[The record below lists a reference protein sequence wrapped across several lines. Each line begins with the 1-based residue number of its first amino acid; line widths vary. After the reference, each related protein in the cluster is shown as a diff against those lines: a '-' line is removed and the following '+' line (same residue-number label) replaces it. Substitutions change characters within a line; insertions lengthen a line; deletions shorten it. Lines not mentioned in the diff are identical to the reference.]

1 MGKLI
6 TIDPVTRIEGHLRI
20 DVEVE
25 GGAVKNAWS
34 SGTMW
39 RGIETILQGRDPRDA
54 WVFTQRIC
62 GVCTTVHAI
71 ASVRSV
77 ENALG
82 LEIPLNAQLIRN
94 IIIGAHALHD
104 HVVHFY
110 HLSALDWVDVTKV
123 LQASPEKA
131 SAFADS
137 LGLTWAG
144 NSKHALAAVKEK
156 VKEFVA
162 KGQLGIFTNGY
173 WGHPAMKL
181 SPEVNLLAV
190 AHYLQALDV
199 QRKANQA
206 VAILGSKTP
215 NIQNL
220 AVGGVA
226 NAINLDSPAALNME
240 KLYQV
245 KTILDEVQQFIT
257 QVYLPDVAAIA
268 ASYPD
273 WLKYGA
279 GVTNYLAVPDMPTD
293 SKMTKFD
300 LPGGVIWNGDLGKV
314 RPIASWN
321 DDYLRQ
327 NVTESIARSY
337 YDGSWTKGPWEGETV
352 PKFPGEW
359 KAETPAPDRYSW
371 VKAPRLEGKP
381 VQVGPLAQL
390 LVGYVQGH
398 EGFKKWGD
406 WMLGTAG
413 KIAGMKL
420 GPAVLHSTLGR
431 HAARAIR
438 CAVMSELAQKHWKL
452 LVENVGKGDVAIFT
466 DPMKTLQP
474 GTYKGVGFHE
484 APRGTLSHWSVIESD
499 GKSMKLKNYQAVV
512 PSTWNAGPRDAKD
525 QKGPYEASLVGNP
538 IADPKLP
545 LEALRTIHSFDPCL
559 ACAIHTVDQE
569 GEEIARVK
577 VL

>member
-1 MGKLI
+1 
-6 TIDPVTRIEGHLRI
+6 
-20 DVEVE
+20 
-25 GGAVKNAWS
+25 
-34 SGTMW
+34 
-39 RGIETILQGRDPRDA
+39 
-54 WVFTQRIC
+54 
-62 GVCTTVHAI
+62 
-71 ASVRSV
+71 
-77 ENALG
+77 
-82 LEIPLNAQLIRN
+82 
-94 IIIGAHALHD
+94 
-104 HVVHFY
+104 
-110 HLSALDWVDVTKV
+110 
-123 LQASPEKA
+123 
-131 SAFADS
+131 
-137 LGLTWAG
+137 
-144 NSKHALAAVKEK
+144 
-156 VKEFVA
+156 
-162 KGQLGIFTNGY
+162 
-173 WGHPAMKL
+173 MKL

-206 VAILGSKTP
+206 VAILGGKTP

-240 KLYQV
+240 RLYQV
-245 KTILDEVQQFIT
+245 KTILDEVSEFIT

-293 SKMTKFD
+293 AKMTKFD
-300 LPGGVIWNGDLGKV
+300 LPGGVIWNGDLSKV
-314 RPIASWN
+314 RPVTSWN
-321 DDYLRQ
+321 DDYLKQ
-327 NVTESIARSY
+327 NITESIARAY
-337 YDGSWTKGPWEGETV
+337 YDGDWTRGPWEEDTL
-352 PKFPGEW
+352 PKYTGEW
-359 KAETPAPDRYSW
+359 KQGDPAPERYSW

-381 VQVGPLAQL
+381 VQVGPLAQV

-413 KIAGMKL
+413 KIAGVKL
-420 GPAVLHSTLGR
+420 TPAVLHSTLGR

-438 CAVMSELAQKHWKL
+438 CAVLSELAQKHWKL
-452 LVENVGKGDVAIFT
+452 LVENVGKGDTTIFV
-466 DPMKTLQP
+466 DPLKALKP
-474 GTYKGVGFHE
+474 GQTYKGVGFHE
-484 APRGTLSHWSVIESD
+484 APRGTLSHWSVIEASKD
-499 GKSMKLKNYQAVV
+499 GKSMKLANYQAVV
-512 PSTWNAGPRDAKD
+512 PSTWNAGPRDGKD

-538 IADPKLP
+538 IADAKLP

-559 ACAIHTVDQE
+559 ACAIHTVDQD